1 MQDFWPSCGYRQLV
15 RDARNWLQPT
25 DAYLRLFLARPELAL
40 LPESCAAE
48 RALHATLVAAPSRP
62 VAPAEVAMLRD
73 GDARESYTLFLRF
86 RDGLLA
92 AGTLEN
98 YYLGLFRRGAIDV
111 PPLFIDLMAQAV
123 VRHVLDDVQDPVEV
137 RAAEMLFRTQRILVD
152 KGQLLAGDREVLDL
166 LHETGGLGEVG
177 RLLVQ
182 GGAPMDTIQMEVLS
196 EANAARY
203 WQASERFDLLL
214 DLSHEVSQTL
224 SHGLVLTMARARSGP
239 KALAR
244 VLEKWVAHF
253 LGVAVQIEPREK
265 IEDEAWRWHVGLDV
279 EASALLNDLYAGQ
292 VVAAERLA
300 RLVCLF
306 RLVFTDRQ
314 EMRADVAG
322 KPVYLGLATNAEGLL
337 RLKPQNLLLNLPLA
351 GAM

>member
-15 RDARNWLQPT
+15 RDERNWLQPT
-25 DAYLRLFLARPELAL
+25 DDYLRGFLARPELAL
-40 LPESCAAE
+40 VPESCDAE
-48 RALHATLVAAPSRP
+48 RALHAALAATPSHP
-62 VAPAEVAMLRD
+62 VAPAELARLQD
-73 GDARESYTLFLRF
+73 SDARESYTLFLRF
-86 RDGLLA
+86 RDALLA

-98 YYLGLFRRGAIDV
+98 YYLGLFRSGVIDV
-111 PPLFIDLMAQAV
+111 PPLFIDLVAQAIL
-123 VRHVLDDVQDPVEV
+123 RHLLDDAQDALEV
-137 RAAEMLFRTQRILVD
+137 RAAEMLFRPQRISVNE
-152 KGQLLAGDREVLDL
+152 GRLLAGDRDVLDL

-182 GGAPMDTIQMEVLS
+182 GGAPMEALQMEILTD
-196 EANAARY
+196 ANAPRY
-203 WQASERFDLLL
+203 WQASERFNFVL

-244 VLEKWVAHF
+244 VLEKWIAHF
-253 LGVAVQIEPREK
+253 LGVAVRIEAREK
-265 IEDEAWRWHVGLDV
+265 VEDEAWRWHIGLD
-279 EASALLNDLYAGQ
+279 AQATALLNDLYEGRP
-292 VVAAERLA
+292 VAPDSLA

-306 RLVFTDRQ
+306 RLVFDDPQ

-322 KPVYLGLATNAEGLL
+322 KPIYLGLAMNAESIV

-351 GAM
+351 RAM